1 MPRYERLLP
10 FVGVVLMGLGIILL
24 SERVHTL
31 TVAIPLPGGASA
43 VLSIAWLIL
52 FSLLLVL
59 VVGTET
65 MQREKA
71 ETEVPWRRWQLRLH
85 PASWTLPVL
94 VTTAAFLF
102 LRWLGNLVA
111 RAVGLGVAGL
121 FLVAVLVA
129 QHYATDEREKV
140 RRFSERT
147 LELMVYPTA
156 FFLYSAIYA
165 LKVRSLFSATSIVFL
180 TYLLAHSLLRQA
192 GPRRSVR
199 WTAAVISLCVG
210 EITWP
215 LNYWA
220 IGGLLGGA
228 FLLVAFYLLV
238 NLVRQALAGTLT
250 WRVALEYLV
259 VGLVGMAAIA
269 TALFGLP

>member
-1 MPRYERLLP
+1 MPRYERMLP
-10 FVGVVLMGLGIILL
+10 FVGVVVMGLGIILL

-31 TVAIPLPGGASA
+31 TVAVPLPGGASA
-43 VLSIAWLIL
+43 VFSIAWLIL

-59 VVGTET
+59 IVGTEA
-65 MQREKA
+65 MQREEA
-71 ETEVPWRRWQLRLH
+71 DVEVPWRTRRLRLH
-85 PASWTLPVL
+85 PVAWTLPVL

-102 LRWLGNLVA
+102 LRWLGNLAA

-121 FLVAVLVA
+121 YLVAVLVA
-129 QHYATDEREKV
+129 QHYSGDEREQV
-140 RRFSERT
+140 RRSSERA

-156 FFLYSAIYA
+156 FFLYSAVYA
-165 LKVRSLFSATSIVFL
+165 LKVRSLFSATSIVL
-180 TYLLAHSLLRQA
+180 LSYLLAHSILRRT
-192 GPRRSVR
+192 GSRTEVR
-199 WTAAVISLCVG
+199 WTAAVISLCIG

-238 NLVRQALAGTLT
+238 NLARQALAGTLT

-269 TALFGLP
+269 AALFGLP